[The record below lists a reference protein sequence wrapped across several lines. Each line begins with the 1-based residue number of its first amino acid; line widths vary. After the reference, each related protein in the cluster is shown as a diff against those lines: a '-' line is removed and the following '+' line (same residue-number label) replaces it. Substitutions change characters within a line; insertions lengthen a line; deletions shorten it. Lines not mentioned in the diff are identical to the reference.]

1 MQKTERASNHSNL
14 AKRLNQCNRKS
25 VMFGGGEGERERER
39 GGGERNCHDT
49 VIKKIQISKMICLQR
64 WIFSYFEN
72 GLKSF

>member
-25 VMFGGGEGERERER
+25 VMFGGGEGERERGW

-49 VIKKIQISKMICLQR
+49 VIKKIQISRLSLITL
-64 WIFSYFEN
+64 I
-72 GLKSF
+72 